1 MGGNIDINP
10 YYLNIHMIGESL
22 YLLEL
27 YLTRN
32 IYTVT
37 KSSNKNQINSIYNA
51 WDYYYKY
58 NSSIE
63 LQIKE
68 AFKKYEDNKLKTEI
82 NSKEVLIVHAPNKD
96 SEIINI
102 IFSKMENLKR
112 LHYMPLVLFL
122 IDDYKNG
129 DKIIPDKKLYPNL
142 DSSLIMTAE
151 YIKEKEYIFES
162 EQKELTEE
170 GYEKMEKIKN
180 ILLRFCSYYND
191 LGDRFSFGTG
201 DKQINYDLTETYYPF
216 TINICCIGRF
226 GKGKSTCVNCLLG
239 ETKARESKSGAS
251 TTKNINYYQ
260 INNQPIKIYDIPGFE
275 NKETTSNA
283 VQKLIELNDE
293 INELKDQIHIIIYV
307 LKSTDERMFADLEYS
322 MLEQIS
328 KQNNSKLLYVLTH
341 SNKDMDKDE
350 IIDMINVGIKGVLE
364 KHIDEK
370 NDEIFRAMKANE
382 ENCIFVNFHE
392 KQNMPIYGIHELF
405 KKLAEISKQTKSYK
419 KFKQTNLNEDEFNK
433 MVLEEADIRKRK
445 AKKILLYHSIGAGAV
460 GAIPGVDLAVQKLVI
475 QKSATKKIGQ
485 IFGVDID
492 LIPKYNSSDTQD
504 PNNENNFEIQKNNNN
519 NNNKDYSKTSE
530 ISINAGKYSFS
541 AVSLGTSAAT
551 LSQFLSQAGQ
561 ITGEVGFAALRGVS
575 ISFMF
580 IGSAI
585 GIGVGYYFMHK
596 HCITLIDILYDYF
609 INNIRSLSNSLEQA
623 IQYMEERANHFDTN

>member
-1 MGGNIDINP
+1 MKGNFANNP
-10 YYLNIHMIGESL
+10 HYLNIHMIGESL

-27 YLTRN
+27 YLSRN

-37 KSSNKNQINSIYNA
+37 NSNNKKQIKSIFDL
-51 WDYYYKY
+51 WDFNYKY
-58 NSSIE
+58 NSDIE
-63 LQIKE
+63 FQIEE
-68 AFKKYEDNKLKTEI
+68 AFNKYEKNKSNAEI
-82 NSKEVLIVHAPNKD
+82 NSKEVLIVHAQNKN
-96 SEIINI
+96 SEIIKT
-102 IFSKMENLKR
+102 IFSKMEKIKR

-129 DKIIPDKKLYPNL
+129 DKIIPDKNLYPSLN
-142 DSSLIMTAE
+142 SSLIMTAE

-170 GYEKMEKIKN
+170 GNEKMEKIKN

-191 LGDRFSFGTG
+191 LGDRFSIGSG
-201 DKQINYDLTETYYPF
+201 DKQINYDLTEIYYPF

-260 INNQPIKIYDIPGFE
+260 VNNQPIKVYDIPGFE

-283 VQKLIELNDE
+283 VKKLIELNNK

-322 MLEQIS
+322 MFEQIS

-350 IIDMINVGIKGVLE
+350 LVDMINIGIKGVLE
-364 KHIDEK
+364 KHKKGK
-370 NDEIFRAMKANE
+370 NNKNEEIFRVMRANE
-382 ENCIFVNFHE
+382 DNCILVNFHKNE
-392 KQNMPIYGIHELF
+392 NMPIYGIHELF
-405 KKLAEISKQTKSYK
+405 KKLAEISKETESYK
-419 KFKQTNLNEDEFNK
+419 KFSKKNLNDYEFDK
-433 MVLEEADIRKRK
+433 MVKEEADIRKIK
-445 AKKILLYHSIGAGAV
+445 AEKILIYHSIGAGAV
-460 GAIPGVDLAVQKLVI
+460 GIIPGVDLAVQKLVI
-475 QKSATKKIGQ
+475 QKSAAKKIGQ
-485 IFGVDID
+485 IFGVDIN
-492 LIPKYNSSDTQD
+492 LIPKNKSSDTQD
-504 PNNENNFEIQKNNNN
+504 LNIEKNFEILKKNI
-519 NNNKDYSKTSE
+519 TGE
-530 ISINAGKYSFS
+530 IALNVGKYSSS
-541 AVSLGTSAAT
+541 AVSLGTSAANISASVT
-551 LSQFLSQAGQ
+551 SKAGQ
-561 ITGEVGFAALRGVS
+561 ITGEVGLAALRGVS

-585 GIGVGYYFMHK
+585 GIGAGYFFMQK
-596 HCITLIDILYDYF
+596 HCKNLINMLYEYF

-623 IQYMEERANHFDTN
+623 IQYMEYKANNYDN

>member
-1 MGGNIDINP
+1 MGGNIDYNP
-10 YYLNIHMIGESL
+10 YYINIHMIGESL

-27 YLTRN
+27 YLSRN
-32 IYTVT
+32 ICTIT
-37 KSSNKNQINSIYNA
+37 KSNNKEQKNSIFDL
-51 WDYYYKY
+51 WDFNYKY
-58 NSSIE
+58 NSNIE
-63 LQIKE
+63 LQIEE
-68 AFKKYEDNKLKTEI
+68 AFNKYENNKSNTEI
-82 NSKEVLIVHAPNKD
+82 NSKEVLIVQVPDKN
-96 SEIINI
+96 SEIIKT
-102 IFSKMENLKR
+102 IFSKMEKIKR

-129 DKIIPDKKLYPNL
+129 DKIIPDKNLYPSLN
-142 DSSLIMTAE
+142 SSLIMTAE

-162 EQKELTEE
+162 EQNELTDE
-170 GYEKMEKIKN
+170 GNEKMEKIKN

-201 DKQINYDLTETYYPF
+201 DKEINYDLTEIYYPF

-260 INNQPIKIYDIPGFE
+260 VSNQPIKVYDIPGFE
-275 NKETTSNA
+275 NKETTYNA

-293 INELKDQIHIIIYV
+293 INELKDQIHVILYV

-322 MLEQIS
+322 MIEQIS

-341 SNKDMDKDE
+341 SSKDMDKDE
-350 IIDMINVGIKGVLE
+350 IIDMINVGIKGVLD
-364 KHIDEK
+364 KHKNEK

-405 KKLAEISKQTKSYK
+405 KKLAEISKKTQSYN
-419 KFKQTNLNEDEFNK
+419 KFKKTNLSEEEFNC
-433 MVLEEADIRKRK
+433 MVKEEADIRKIK
-445 AKKILLYHSIGAGAV
+445 AENVLKYHSIGAGAV
-460 GAIPGVDLAVQKLVI
+460 GLLPGVDLALQKFVI
-475 QKSATKKIGQ
+475 KKSATKKIGQ
-485 IFGVDID
+485 IFGVDIN
-492 LIPKYNSSDTQD
+492 LIPKKSLKAPD
-504 PNNENNFEIQKNNNN
+504 PNNEENFGIEDDNNN
-519 NNNKDYSKTSE
+519 TTTE
-530 ISINAGKYSFS
+530 IAINAGKYSSSVVSFGTS
-541 AVSLGTSAAT
+541 AVSMSTAMTSKVV
-551 LSQFLSQAGQ
+551 Q
-561 ITGEVGFAALRGVS
+561 ISGEVGLAALRGVS

-585 GIGVGYYFMHK
+585 GVGAGYFFMQK
-596 HCITLIDILYDYF
+596 HCKNLINMLYEYF
-609 INNIRSLSNSLEQA
+609 IKNIRILSNSLEQA
-623 IQYMEERANHFDTN
+623 IQYLEERSNNYNN